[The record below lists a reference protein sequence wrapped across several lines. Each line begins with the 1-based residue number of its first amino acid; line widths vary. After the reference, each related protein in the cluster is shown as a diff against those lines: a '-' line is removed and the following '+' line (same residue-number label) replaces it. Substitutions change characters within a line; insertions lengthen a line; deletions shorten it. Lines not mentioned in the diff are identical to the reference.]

1 MKKFVLALPVFSIVV
16 MVILASI
23 HPAYKTEGEEHGS
36 QDLAAPPPAS
46 LDAFYPPNA
55 EGPVY
60 QFRMFGI
67 ATPFTGITV
76 DLFENDMENVAA
88 NFDAFKAQYLE
99 VSKLIPEWEDQFP
112 MEPVDELGSALKTG
126 DPDQVMAAVGNVGK
140 VCHTCH
146 IVNMVKVQQKY
157 HWKDFEAIA
166 VQDPLTNQ
174 EVDYPQFM
182 RFLDAAFLGIGV
194 DVAQGQQENAQ
205 KQFEGFNARFQAL
218 KESCKE
224 CHSSPRTAIVDKSVQ
239 ARIDELGQVLS
250 GTSIDPNAVGEVS
263 NAIGAKSCGEC
274 HLIHLPAAYA
284 KERWEHWEEIKGK

>member
-1 MKKFVLALPVFSIVV
+1 MKKFVLALPWFLIVV
-16 MVILASI
+16 MVIVASI
-23 HPAYKTEGEEHGS
+23 HPAYKTEGEEQGS

-46 LDAFYPPNA
+46 LDAFFPPNA

-60 QFRMFGI
+60 LFRMFGM
-67 ATPFTGITV
+67 AASFTGITV
-76 DLFENDMENVAA
+76 DLFENDMENATA
-88 NFDAFKAQYLE
+88 NFEAFKAQYLE
-99 VSKLIPEWEDQFP
+99 VSKLIPEWEDKFP
-112 MEPVDELGSALKTG
+112 VGPVDELGSALNTG
-126 DPDQVMAAVGNVGK
+126 DPDQVMAAMGNVGK

-157 HWKDFEAIA
+157 HWKDFEAIK

-182 RFLDAAFLGIGV
+182 RLLNASFTGIGV

-205 KQFEGFNARFQAL
+205 TQFEGFNARFQTL

-224 CHSSPRTAIVDKSVQ
+224 CHSSPRTAMVDKSVQ
-239 ARIDELGQVLS
+239 ARIDGLGQILREMPL
-250 GTSIDPNAVGEVS
+250 DPNAVGEVN
-263 NAIGAKSCGEC
+263 NAIGAKSCFEC